1 MDSSR
6 PAVRAIARRRLA
18 IATIALLG
26 ACWSAQSIARTP
38 TGLDCGHDHID
49 RNNLDSPFSALRA
62 EPVDHV
68 PIATEPPGREALDL
82 DSETADATTPLL
94 DLAPNVAKSYSEI
107 FDDMASS
114 TETDTA
120 VTAPTAAPLS
130 PIAEADDDA
139 DKVDGQPD
147 ATLTYPVDDD
157 IDLPLLQRRM
167 FRTDI

>member
-6 PAVRAIARRRLA
+6 PAARAIANKRLA
-18 IATIALLG
+18 IVTIAVLG

-38 TGLDCGHDHID
+38 TDLDCGHID

-68 PIATEPPGREALDL
+68 PIATEPPGSEALDL
-82 DSETADATTPLL
+82 DSETADAATPLL
-94 DLAPNVAKSYSEI
+94 DLTPNVAKSYSEI
-107 FDDMASS
+107 FDDMASP
-114 TETDTA
+114 TETDNA
-120 VTAPTAAPLS
+120 VTLPTAAS

-147 ATLTYPVDDD
+147 SALTYPVDDD